1 MGDTTLFFCKVRAL
15 RLLFFPNDQWV
26 YQSGYHNRCSHDNL
40 LTNMA
45 RMSEQIG
52 KDRTGLLAALVLSC
66 CGASVDEIVSDYM
79 R

>member
-1 MGDTTLFFCKVRAL
+1 VGVSIEAPYTMEPA
-15 RLLFFPNDQWV
+15 
-26 YQSGYHNRCSHDNL
+26 HDNL
-40 LTNMA
+40 LRKLA